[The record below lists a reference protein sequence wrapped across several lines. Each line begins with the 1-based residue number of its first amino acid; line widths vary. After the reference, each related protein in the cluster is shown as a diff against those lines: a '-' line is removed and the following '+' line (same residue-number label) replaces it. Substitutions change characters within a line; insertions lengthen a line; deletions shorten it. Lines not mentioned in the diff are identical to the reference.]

1 MINLIKRSAQGNS
14 KKKWRKQKVFG
25 CLAQD
30 GGPKDMLFVL
40 VLLGGSGKD
49 FDAPAPSYTPIR
61 ENCWNQK
68 KSMHLFKVRSYI
80 ILLIDENIYI
90 VDDINIYTKS
100 KPAWKPWNSRTNVA
114 KGLIR
119 WPYMLH
125 SLWWSWLSLSLSLS
139 HKCIFS

>member
-40 VLLGGSGKD
+40 VLRGGSGKD
-49 FDAPAPSYTPIR
+49 FICPSSIIYTY
-61 ENCWNQK
+61 
-68 KSMHLFKVRSYI
+68 LFKVRSYI

-100 KPAWKPWNSRTNVA
+100 KPAWKPWNSRTNLA
-114 KGLIR
+114 KGLIG
-119 WPYMLH
+119 WPYILH
-125 SLWWSWLSLSLSLS
+125 SLWWSWLSLSLFLSPSLS